1 MREAGSVGRMK
12 LEPLDPS
19 LRSLLTSPSPATLT
33 LYREE
38 GRAITSPVWFRV
50 DGDWFEIVVAASDRK
65 LDHLRADPRCS
76 LLVFEAVSPF
86 RGVQVTGDAAIA
98 PDEGARTR
106 LAIASAYL
114 GLEGARAYADLSR
127 RQPGFVIRLP
137 VTAAIGWDLS
147 DKLP

>member
-1 MREAGSVGRMK
+1 MK
-12 LEPLDPS
+12 LDPLNAS
-19 LRSLLTSPSPATLT
+19 LRTLLASASPATLT
-33 LYREE
+33 LYRED

-50 DGDWFEIVVAASDRK
+50 EGDWFEIVVAASDDK
-65 LDHLRADPRCS
+65 LDHLRVDPRCS

-86 RGVQVTGDAAIA
+86 RGVQVTGEASIA

-114 GLEGARAYADLSR
+114 GPEGGRAYADLAR

-137 VTAAIGWDLS
+137 VAGARGWDLS

>member
-33 LYREE
+33 LYREG

-86 RGVQVTGDAAIA
+86 RGVQVITA
-98 PDEGARTR
+98 PECPWRSVNWNARTAPSR
-106 LAIASAYL
+106 CAAYT
-114 GLEGARAYADLSR
+114 
-127 RQPGFVIRLP
+127 PH
-137 VTAAIGWDLS
+137 
-147 DKLP
+147 